1 MLILFVRR
9 IIDSGTLAVATS
21 VDHVRLLARLSVV
34 SLNWQIYFL
43 VVRIPV
49 IIDSVFL
56 GALTIDGGN
65 ASGPN
70 ISSLTI

>member
-9 IIDSGTLAVATS
+9 IIDSGTLAVTTS

-34 SLNWQIYFL
+34 SLWQIHFL

-49 IIDSVFL
+49 IINSVFL
-56 GALTIDGGN
+56 GSLTIDGWN

-70 ISSLTI
+70 ISTLTI

>member
-9 IIDSGTLAVATS
+9 IIDSGTLAVTTS

-34 SLNWQIYFL
+34 SLWQIHFL

-49 IIDSVFL
+49 IINSVFL
-56 GALTIDGGN
+56 GTLTIDSGN
-65 ASGPN
+65 ASCPD
-70 ISSLTI
+70 ISTLPI